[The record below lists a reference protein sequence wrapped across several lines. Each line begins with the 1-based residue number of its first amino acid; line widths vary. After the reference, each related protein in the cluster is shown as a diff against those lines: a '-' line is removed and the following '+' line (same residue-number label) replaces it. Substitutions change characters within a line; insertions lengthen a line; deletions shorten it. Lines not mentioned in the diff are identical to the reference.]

1 MPSPMAVPPL
11 ARRASSAVRSC
22 TRSVVGGVRTCELLA
37 KATRP
42 TWKRLGSCSTKCS
55 ASAMAADRR
64 VGLTSRASMDPETS
78 ITSITVPSCFGSFTE
93 A

>member
-1 MPSPMAVPPL
+1 
-11 ARRASSAVRSC
+11 
-22 TRSVVGGVRTCELLA
+22 
-37 KATRP
+37 
-42 TWKRLGSCSTKCS
+42 
-55 ASAMAADRR
+55 